1 MNENLNDIENLYE
14 NETISNEDCC
24 ICLENK
30 DSLIKTN
37 CNHLF
42 CEKCILEWFG
52 KGNNTCPLCRK
63 EIDFFSDAN
72 NNNRTR
78 IISIGDNRQ
87 SEINTSLQ
95 IIQQLIK
102 KIFKLKV
109 YLFISLS
116 SNLYYLYS
124 NIMLKTDNY
133 NLINSYNE
141 CEKNL
146 TLFND
151 IDNSNNLIYSL
162 FLDGNKIKECPIPEY
177 YRNKCFENSF
187 N

>member
-1 MNENLNDIENLYE
+1 MDENLTDIETLSE
-14 NETISNEDCC
+14 SLSNQDCC

-30 DSLIKTN
+30 DSIIKTN

-63 EIDFFSDAN
+63 EIDFFSDEKN
-72 NNNRTR
+72 SKTR
-78 IISIGDNRQ
+78 IISIGENREI
-87 SEINTSLQ
+87 EINTSLQ

-102 KIFKLKV
+102 KIFKLKI
-109 YLFISLS
+109 YFFISLS

-124 NIMLKTDNY
+124 NFILRTEY
-133 NLINSYNE
+133 NTLSNLYNE

-146 TLFND
+146 TLINNS
-151 IDNSNNLIYSL
+151 DNLVYSL